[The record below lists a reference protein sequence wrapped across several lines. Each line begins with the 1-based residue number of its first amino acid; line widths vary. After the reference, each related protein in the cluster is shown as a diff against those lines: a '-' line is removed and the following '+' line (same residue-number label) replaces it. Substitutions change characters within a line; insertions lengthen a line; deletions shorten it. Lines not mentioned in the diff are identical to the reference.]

1 MGDRAPIRLRLNGAA
16 VRLDVNPSDSLADVL
31 RDTLVG
37 VKLKVSTKRNDRGQ
51 SKSLEVSIQFAT
63 NVRLSH
69 PV

>member
-1 MGDRAPIRLRLNGAA
+1 MGDRAPIRLRLIGAA

-63 NVRLSH
+63 NVRPSH

>member
-51 SKSLEVSIQFAT
+51 SKI
-63 NVRLSH
+63 
-69 PV
+69 

>member
-51 SKSLEVSIQFAT
+51 SKSLEVRIQFAT
-63 NVRLSH
+63 NVRPSH